1 MRELKGGHVLAI
13 TVSAFAVIIAVN
25 VVMAY
30 KAVST
35 FPGLEVANSYVAS
48 QDFDA
53 DRSAQKALAWVLT
66 PGYDATK
73 GELRLAFTDAQ
84 GLPVLLQSLDVL
96 VGRATEAEDD
106 SRPAFA
112 RDAGVYVAKAQL
124 APGKW
129 MMQVDAV
136 AQDGTKFRQRIDL
149 FVKG

>member
-1 MRELKGGHVLAI
+1 MRELTGRHVLAI
-13 TVSAFAVIIAVN
+13 TVSAFAVIIGVN
-25 VVMAY
+25 LVMAY
-30 KAVST
+30 KAIST

-53 DRSAQKALAWVLT
+53 DRAAQQALAWVLA

-73 GELRLAFTDAQ
+73 GELRLAFTDAD
-84 GLPVLLQSLDVL
+84 GLPVLLQNLDVL
-96 VGRATEAEDD
+96 VGRTTEAEDD
-106 SRPAFA
+106 SRPRFA
-112 RDAGVYVAKAQL
+112 RDAGIYVASARL

-136 AQDGTKFRQRIDL
+136 AQNGTKFRQRIDL